1 MDKLIQKYQ
10 HVTTENKKATVQL
23 SQEQQSLILYAYDYG
38 LSSLND
44 VEKLRVLNTIIAD
57 LKNAIHR

>member
-10 HVTTENKKATVQL
+10 HVTTENKKVNIEL

-44 VEKLRVLNTIIAD
+44 VEKLTVLNSIISD
-57 LKNAIHR
+57 LKNSLHK